1 MSAPWSGPEADW
13 VRSGSALFARALESL
28 PDEDLRGMSGLP
40 GWTRAH
46 VVAHVSANAQAI
58 GRLLHWAR
66 TGEVTPMYPSIEERD
81 LEIETGSQLAS
92 PELRAWFAGT
102 DGDLLA
108 SFQGLPEQAWD
119 SIVVTAQGREVPASE
134 TLWMRSR
141 EVCIHAVD
149 LDAGVSFGELPTGFL
164 LRLVDEAVARHSVS
178 DGALSI
184 TIDSPEGHRLQIVGA
199 GDGVRVEGAV
209 PAVAQWLTGRGEHGV
224 RPIEGSD
231 IPALGKWL

>member
-28 PDEDLRGMSGLP
+28 PDDELRGSSGLP

-66 TGEVTPMYPSIEERD
+66 SGEVTPMYPSIEERD
-81 LEIETGSQLAS
+81 HEIQTGSQLGAV
-92 PELRAWFAGT
+92 ELRAWFAGT
-102 DGDLLA
+102 DNDLLA
-108 SFQGLPEQAWD
+108 AFQGLPEQAWD
-119 SIVVTAQGREVPASE
+119 NTVVTAQGREVPASE

-149 LDAGVSFGELPTGFL
+149 LDAGGSYAELPTGFL
-164 LRLVDEAVARHSVS
+164 LRLIDEAVARHSVS

-184 TIDSPEGHRLQIVGA
+184 TIDTPEEHRWQINGA
-199 GDGVRVEGAV
+199 GNGVRVEGSV
-209 PAVAQWLTGRGEHGV
+209 PAVAQWLTGRGDREVHPVGG
-224 RPIEGSD
+224 PS
-231 IPALGKWL
+231 IPLLGKWL